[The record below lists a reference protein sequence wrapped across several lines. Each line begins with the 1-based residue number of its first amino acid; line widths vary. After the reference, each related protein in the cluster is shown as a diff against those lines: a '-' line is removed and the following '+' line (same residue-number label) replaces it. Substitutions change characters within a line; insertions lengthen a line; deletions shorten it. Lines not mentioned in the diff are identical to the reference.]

1 MNEFKQVV
9 NAVYN
14 LTKKDLKQTL
24 KENNLTSLDGE
35 SSQLNE
41 DLKLFLDLENSN
53 KNNYLVT
60 KRSLV
65 LTKQLI
71 EDSKINI
78 EEYIV
83 NSLIFPA
90 ITDKIKDGAVIKN
103 ESVKLSF
110 KETGLEDYPIS
121 LFFNLKTVV

>member
-1 MNEFKQVV
+1 MNEFKQVT
-9 NAVYN
+9 NAVHN

-35 SSQLNE
+35 SSHLNE
-41 DLKLFLDLENSN
+41 DFKLILDSEDDN

-71 EDSKINI
+71 EDEKINI

-90 ITDKIKDGAVIKN
+90 ITDKVNDGAVIKN
-103 ESVKLSF
+103 ESVKLSL
-110 KETGLEDYPIS
+110 KETGLEDYPIT
-121 LFFNLKTVV
+121 LFFNFKIAV

>member
-1 MNEFKQVV
+1 MNEIKKVT

-35 SSQLNE
+35 SSHLNE
-41 DLKLFLDLENSN
+41 GLKLFLDSEDDN

-60 KRSLV
+60 TRSLV

-71 EDSKINI
+71 EDDKINI

-83 NSLIFPA
+83 NSLIFPT
-90 ITDKIKDGAVIKN
+90 IIDKIKDGAVLKN
-103 ESVKLSF
+103 ESVKLSL

-121 LFFNLKTVV
+121 LFFNFENMV

>member
-1 MNEFKQVV
+1 MNEFKQVT

-14 LTKKDLKQTL
+14 LTNKDLKQTL
-24 KENNLTSLDGE
+24 RENNLTSLDGE
-35 SSQLNE
+35 SSHLNE
-41 DLKLFLDLENSN
+41 DSELFLDSEDGN
-53 KNNYLVT
+53 KNNYQTT

-71 EDSKINI
+71 EDEKINI

-90 ITDKIKDGAVIKN
+90 ITDKIKDSAVIKN

-110 KETGLEDYPIS
+110 KETGLEDYPIT
-121 LFFNLKTVV
+121 LFFNFETVA